1 VLSQETLENYRRMT
15 PSERLALTVFLCR
28 NAWKSLEEG
37 SPSIVD
43 RRFMRLQQENQ
54 LRNESMVA
62 GMKRA
67 EKLLSAEDR

>member
-1 VLSQETLENYRRMT
+1 MLSKETLEQYRRMT

-28 NAWKSLEEG
+28 NAWKALEVG

-54 LRNESMVA
+54 VRNENMVA
-62 GMKRA
+62 GMKRV

>member
-1 VLSQETLENYRRMT
+1 MLSKETLEHYRRMT

-37 SPSIVD
+37 SPRIVA
-43 RRFMRLQQENQ
+43 RRFMRLEQENQ

-67 EKLLSAEDR
+67 EKLLNAEDS